1 VTRETQLPERDR
13 AAVLLHGLCGSST
26 QLRTFGGAL
35 REFGFHIV
43 TPTLNG
49 YSEPDIE
56 ATREKRKPSFK
67 RWIADATS
75 EIDRVAETYS
85 EVYLCGVSLGATL
98 ALAVAA
104 ERATKLDALSLISTT
119 LFFDGWNVSRWR
131 FLLPIAYYTPLGHLY
146 HYREAPPFGVK
157 NERVRA
163 WIAENL
169 RRDSVASVAT
179 MSISAKTLLEA
190 HRLIGHVTACLG
202 RVRTPTLIIH
212 AREDDLASLANMR
225 YVRKHIGAAICN
237 EIIVE
242 NSYHMITIDND
253 CDYTAAK
260 TANFFNAAAKKR
272 DEATRSLSRLTAVP
286 GRRP

>member
-1 VTRETQLPERDR
+1 VTRESQLPERDR
-13 AAVLLHGLCGSST
+13 AAVLLHGLGGSSR
-26 QLRTFGGAL
+26 QLRAFGGAL
-35 REFGFHIV
+35 RELGFHIV
-43 TPTLNG
+43 TPLLHG
-49 YSEPDIE
+49 YSEPALD
-56 ATREKRKPSFK
+56 ATRDNRKPSFK
-67 RWIADATS
+67 RWIAEATS

-104 ERATKLDALSLISTT
+104 ERSIKLDALSLISTT
-119 LFFDGWNVSRWR
+119 LFLDGWNVSRWR
-131 FLLPIAYYTPLGHLY
+131 FLLPVFYYTPLGHFY

-169 RRDSVASVAT
+169 RRDPVSSAATIGIAAS
-179 MSISAKTLLEA
+179 TLLEA
-190 HRLIGHVTACLG
+190 HRLIRHVTTCIG

-253 CDYTAAK
+253 CDYAASK
-260 TANFFNAAAKKR
+260 TAYFFNAATRKR
-272 DEATRSLSRLTAVP
+272 AEARRALSRLTAAH